1 MYCYYDFSILGVS
14 QITAV
19 HVGWFIH
26 IIPNFYPCNFAL
38 LSSVIIF
45 IYLFFLLLLS
55 DNPVKLVSRCIGL
68 LLNDII

>member
-1 MYCYYDFSILGVS
+1 MILIFWGVS

-19 HVGWFIH
+19 HVAWFNH
-26 IIPNFYPCNFAL
+26 IIPDFHPCNFAL

-45 IYLFFLLLLS
+45 IYLFFFLLLLS
-55 DNPVKLVSRCIGL
+55 DNSVKLVSRCIGL

>member
-1 MYCYYDFSILGVS
+1 MILVFWGVS

-26 IIPNFYPCNFAL
+26 IIPDFYPCNFCT
-38 LSSVIIF
+38 SVECYYFYLF
-45 IYLFFLLLLS
+45 IFFLLLLS

>member
-1 MYCYYDFSILGVS
+1 MILVFWGVS

-26 IIPNFYPCNFAL
+26 IIPDFYPCNFAL

-45 IYLFFLLLLS
+45 IYFFFLLLLS

>member
-1 MYCYYDFSILGVS
+1 MILVFWGVS

-26 IIPNFYPCNFAL
+26 IIPDFYPCNFAL

-45 IYLFFLLLLS
+45 IYLFIFYCFFLITL
-55 DNPVKLVSRCIGL
+55 
-68 LLNDII
+68 